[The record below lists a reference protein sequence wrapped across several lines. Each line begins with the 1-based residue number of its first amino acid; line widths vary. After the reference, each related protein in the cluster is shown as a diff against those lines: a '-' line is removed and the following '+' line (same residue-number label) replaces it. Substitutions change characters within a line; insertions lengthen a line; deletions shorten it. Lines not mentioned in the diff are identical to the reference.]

1 MTKNSA
7 TVHTQVLG
15 ERFIG
20 VVGGVQQL
28 QGLVDFLWLH
38 DFIPEKKFYFLN
50 SQKKTTL
57 GFQIRTSAGE
67 IITVYKVFYSI
78 LPYTF

>member
-7 TVHTQVLG
+7 SVLTQVLG

-20 VVGGVQQL
+20 MVGGVQQL

-38 DFIPEKKFYFLN
+38 DFIPEKKFIY
-50 SQKKTTL
+50 
-57 GFQIRTSAGE
+57 
-67 IITVYKVFYSI
+67 
-78 LPYTF
+78 

>member
-7 TVHTQVLG
+7 TVLTQVLG

-38 DFIPEKKFYFLN
+38 NFIPEKSLFIKFSN
-50 SQKKTTL
+50 EKIESC
-57 GFQIRTSAGE
+57 FQTPPAQPSL
-67 IITVYKVFYSI
+67 FS
-78 LPYTF
+78 

>member
-7 TVHTQVLG
+7 SVLTQVLG

-20 VVGGVQQL
+20 MVGSVQQL

-38 DFIPEKKFYFLN
+38 NFIPEKSLFFKL
-50 SQKKTTL
+50 SKK
-57 GFQIRTSAGE
+57 SN
-67 IITVYKVFYSI
+67 
-78 LPYTF
+78 

>member
-1 MTKNSA
+1 MIRNFASVLTK
-7 TVHTQVLG
+7 VLG

-38 DFIPEKKFYFLN
+38 DFIPEKKVNL
-50 SQKKTTL
+50 
-57 GFQIRTSAGE
+57 
-67 IITVYKVFYSI
+67 
-78 LPYTF
+78 